1 VPERAPLNEP
11 SAGTGNPLPPAEIR
25 GMFDRIAPIYERMNT
40 VMTAGLDARWRRDA
54 VRATGLRPG
63 MSAVDVACGSGSL
76 TRMLGDAVG
85 PSGSAIGIDVSGAML
100 REAAGR
106 AGPPSI
112 RYERGDALALPLAD
126 GCVDA
131 ATIAFGLRNVPD
143 YRACLAEMARV
154 TRPGGRVV
162 VLEIATSS
170 RGIGHWVAELW
181 FRRIVPLIG
190 RVAGGGS
197 AYRYLPE
204 SVRRYPP
211 PEVIAAHLREVGLA
225 GVRWRRLALGMVT
238 LHAGRKV

>member
-1 VPERAPLNEP
+1 
-11 SAGTGNPLPPAEIR
+11 
-25 GMFDRIAPIYERMNT
+25 MFDRIAPIYERMNT

-54 VRATGLRPG
+54 LRATGLRSG
-63 MSAVDVACGSGSL
+63 MSAIDVACGSGSL
-76 TRMLGDAVG
+76 TRLLGEAVG
-85 PSGSAIGIDVSGAML
+85 PSGSVVGVDASGAML
-100 REAAGR
+100 REATNR

-112 RYERGDALALPLAD
+112 RYELGDALALPLEDAT
-126 GCVDA
+126 VDA
-131 ATIAFGLRNVPD
+131 ATIAFGLRNVAD
-143 YRACLAEMARV
+143 YRACLIEMARV

-162 VLEIATSS
+162 VLEIATPSG
-170 RGIGHWVAELW
+170 GIGRWVAELW

-211 PEVIAAHLREVGLA
+211 PEVVAEHLRAAGLA
-225 GVRWRRLALGMVT
+225 GVRWRRLTLGMVT